1 MANAAE
7 HSGARSISVYVECT
21 DDNVDAWITDQGTG
35 FDPGAV
41 SNDRKGISA
50 SIIARMARAGGEAI
64 LMSTPGEGS
73 EVHLRSGT
81 R

>member
-21 DDNVDAWITDQGTG
+21 DDAVDAWVTDQGVG
-35 FDPGAV
+35 FSPQAV
-41 SNDRKGISA
+41 PEDRKGISE
-50 SIIARMARAGGEAI
+50 SITARMARAGGEAI
-64 LMSTPGEGS
+64 VMSAPDEGT
-73 EVHLRSGT
+73 EVHLRSGS